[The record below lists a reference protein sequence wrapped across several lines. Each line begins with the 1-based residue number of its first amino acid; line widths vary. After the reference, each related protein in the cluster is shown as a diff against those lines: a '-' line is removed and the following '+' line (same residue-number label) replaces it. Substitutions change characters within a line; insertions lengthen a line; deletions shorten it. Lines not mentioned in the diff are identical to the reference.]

1 MVLAL
6 LSNLCFTFA
15 SAQAYQPSPAAIKS
29 VDAQALAFT
38 GQHCGPDVKGRA
50 PSQMSADDFKTAVGV
65 MELLTKAQVKKEP
78 SIKLKSRMVSKNL
91 FLMALN
97 SAKSG
102 VDRSVFF
109 VMFYDQGVTYLYSCD
124 QK

>member
-1 MVLAL
+1 MILAL
-6 LSNLCFTFA
+6 YSSLCLTFA
-15 SAQAYQPSPAAIKS
+15 SAQAYQPNAAAIKS
-29 VDAQALAFT
+29 VDAQAVAFT
-38 GQHCGPDVKGRA
+38 GQHCGPNVKGRA
-50 PSQMSADDFKTAVGV
+50 PSSMSADDFKTAVSL

-78 SIKLKSRMVSKNL
+78 SIRLKSKMVSKDL

-97 SAKSG
+97 SAKSSIN
-102 VDRSVFF
+102 RSVFF